1 MKFLKGVIL
10 LAAVSVG
17 VAVFYAFG
25 SLVGFWGEI
34 RSSVLAR
41 DGSSTPNVWP
51 RAGEGGDGAANAH
64 QRAKEKGETD
74 EPNDKVN
81 PPKKGKKKELPPAK
95 AIRQAASR

>member
-25 SLVGFWGEI
+25 SLVGFWGDI

-41 DGSSTPNVWP
+41 DGISTPPVP
-51 RAGEGGDGAANAH
+51 RAGEGGDGGASAH
-64 QRAKEKGETD
+64 QRAKEKGEMD
-74 EPNDKVN
+74 EPTGKVN
-81 PPKKGKKKELPPAK
+81 PPKKGKKKALPPAN
-95 AIRQAASR
+95 ARRQAASR